1 MDNANGRYT
10 IRYKKRKEYCEG
22 LTTYDPFKKK
32 RKNNIKKIIKKIIII
47 IKINKNKWIVPCF
60 I

>member
-1 MDNANGRYT
+1 MEDDDSDKSMDNANGRYT

-32 RKNNIKKIIKKIIII
+32 KKKKF
-47 IKINKNKWIVPCF
+47 KEDNYYN
-60 I
+60 